1 MPLNISLQSKLK
13 TYSEQGKY
21 ALEARNIWWNI
32 TWCHHKEAM
41 WMKPTHLDY
50 LPDMVNKF
58 KQERGHKLRMKR
70 TRKKKKGPPTNG
82 LSVDEDINL

>member
-1 MPLNISLQSKLK
+1 
-13 TYSEQGKY
+13 
-21 ALEARNIWWNI
+21 
-32 TWCHHKEAM
+32 M